1 MPLVLA
7 SDCFCIRDG
16 LDPCEVLWA
25 SFLGLEGSLASR
37 ASDGSDDDVVHL
49 VRFVFSLSFIL
60 SVSYIFILSRRLLA
74 DFLVLGMFSSCWKYS
89 LLLVFSEML
98 LASSIVCR

>member
-37 ASDGSDDDVVHL
+37 ASGGSDDDGVHL
-49 VRFVFSLSFIL
+49 VRFVFSSSLSFIL
-60 SVSYIFILSRRLLA
+60 SVSLFFILSVSYMNSHAVPWVPVR
-74 DFLVLGMFSSCWKYS
+74 FLEVTFGS
-89 LLLVFSEML
+89 
-98 LASSIVCR
+98 